1 MKRKIYIALLA
12 MCIMVTMCFTA
23 APAYAKQADIA
34 DYNSAKALEYAKA
47 NTVSDSQSMKDC
59 VKFVRACVEAGG
71 VPRDTS
77 RSYGYTVAQY
87 RDYLL
92 SNDWVEMYEVNTSYY
107 YAQYAGFPTYSNQGH
122 IAPGDI
128 FLYHCN
134 NPECPK
140 PDFHVTLAGTDKGN
154 YKGKYPGYWTYY
166 HHNTNGT
173 VRANYTA
180 LKIDCSKCDWTA
192 PTTTVYVLHFKSKEN
207 GYIPY
212 EEAVANFT
220 AVKAD
225 KGVATLTW
233 EAAPT
238 AQGYKVYRSTSKT
251 GTYEEIADV
260 KELTYTDNIAVG
272 KAYYY
277 KVSPYKT
284 VNGKIQTGTSSDYAY
299 VSFKAGKPTITVKKS
314 SSTSATI
321 SWKAVANADG
331 YRVYRATSKNGT
343 YKSVKTITDPETLSW
358 KNTKLTKGKTYY
370 YKVKAFTLDVDG
382 ETKKFGSYS
391 GYKSVKLN

>member
-34 DYNSAKALEYAKA
+34 DYSSAKVLEYAKA
-47 NTVSDSQSMKDC
+47 NTLYDSQDGKDC
-59 VKFVRACVEAGG
+59 VVFVRAAVEAGG

-77 RSYGYTVAQY
+77 RSYGYSSEQY
-87 RDYLL
+87 MNYLL
-92 SNDWVEMYEVNTSYY
+92 ENDWVEMYEIKTSYY
-107 YAQYAGFPTYSNQGH
+107 YQDNAGFPTSLNEGH

-128 FLYHCN
+128 FLYKCN
-134 NPECPK
+134 NPDCPK
-140 PDFHVTLAGTDKGN
+140 AYFHMAIAGTDKGN
-154 YKGKYPGYWTYY
+154 YKGKYYGYWTYY
-166 HHNTNGT
+166 QHNPLG
-173 VRANYTA
+173 ANKTA
-180 LKIDCSKCDWTA
+180 LRIPHKKCGTA
-192 PTTTVYVLHFKSKEN
+192 GNDTTVYVLHFKSKEN

-212 EEAVANFT
+212 EETAANFT

-238 AQGYKVYRSTSKT
+238 AQGYKIYRSTSKT
-251 GTYEEIADV
+251 GTYTEIADV
-260 KELTYTDNIAVG
+260 KELTYTANIAVG

-343 YKSVKTITDPETLSW
+343 YKSVMTITNPETLKW

-370 YKVKAFTLDVDG
+370 YKVKAFTYDVDDK
-382 ETKKFGSYS
+382 TKKFGSYS
-391 GYKSVKLN
+391 GYKSVKLK